1 MAESPTSEDGDFQK
15 LVSCNKRKR
24 ARLIPSSEPELATR
38 CPLCFQYW
46 SNSGPHRIASLK
58 CGHTFGEKCALDL
71 IHSKGSRASCPICS
85 APIRKSHVRLI
96 WPGKLFLHDDSGIH
110 ELKQQLEQTQATLN
124 STIQKQESINSQ
136 YQQCRLTLQE
146 LSEDQSSYS
155 EDLPR
160 QEQQEQ
166 CGPSTLPSSLD
177 TTDASFQKIDTKIL
191 SNERHITR
199 AMAVIPEEEMVVTT
213 MKQNSRCH
221 GLYKLSLRD
230 LRSCEYM
237 GNHTGL
243 VRDVKS
249 SRKIMDN
256 GKVTLL
262 STGFDKTLTLSSASN
277 NCTILSYTLPA
288 AGWSCE
294 FDSTNENQFYCGLS
308 DNSVLV
314 FDIRN
319 TKKYL
324 QQLYDSKTAAV
335 PLHSMISC
343 QLGNDHGSSTPSTLI
358 CASLTQTYQWK
369 WTQGGQDPFCD
380 IFQAQEAGFQPYS
393 LAYDQ
398 KEQSLM
404 VSSRASGSSS
414 KQTVIQQSLT
424 GDHGEVCSSWNMKWE
439 YTCPMYKKTMTRTD
453 LYGGIAY
460 FSDDAGTIYSRTKD
474 SLKQTIQP
482 DQDEQILD
490 IKSTHIQHR
499 HLLVSLTDNKLNIYD
514 KHG

>member
-1 MAESPTSEDGDFQK
+1 MADSPTLFEDGDFQE
-15 LVSCNKRKR
+15 LITYSKRKR
-24 ARLIPSSEPELATR
+24 ARLTPSSEPEIATQ
-38 CPLCFQYW
+38 CPMCFQYW

-58 CGHTFGEKCALDL
+58 CGHTFGEN
-71 IHSKGSRASCPICS
+71 
-85 APIRKSHVRLI
+85 APIRKSHVRVI
-96 WPGKLFLHDDSGIH
+96 WPGKLFLHDDSGVN
-110 ELKQQLEQTQATLN
+110 ELKQQLEQTQATLK
-124 STIQKQESINSQ
+124 STIQQQESVNSQ
-136 YQQCRLTLQE
+136 YQQCRLVLQE

-155 EDLPR
+155 EDLSR

-166 CGPSTLPSSLD
+166 TGPLPLSLD

-199 AMAVIPEEEMVVTT
+199 VMTVIPEEEMVVTT
-213 MKQNSRCH
+213 MKQGSQGH

-230 LRSCEYM
+230 FRSCEYI

-249 SRKIMDN
+249 SRKLMDN

-262 STGFDKTLTLSSASN
+262 STGFDKTLMLSSASN

-308 DNSVLV
+308 NNSVLV

-319 TKKYL
+319 TKNHL
-324 QQLYDSKTAAV
+324 QQLYDDKTAAV

-343 QLGNDHGSSTPSTLI
+343 QLGNDHRSSTSSTLI

-369 WTQGGQDPFCD
+369 WNQDGQDLFCD
-380 IFQAQEAGFQPYS
+380 MFQAQETGFQPYS

-414 KQTVIQQSLT
+414 KQTVIQQSAT
-424 GDHGEVCSSWNMKWE
+424 EDHGETYSSWNMKWE

-460 FSDDAGTIYSRTKD
+460 FSDDTGTIYSRDKNG
-474 SLKQTIQP
+474 LKQTIQP
-482 DQDEQILD
+482 DQDEQTLD
-490 IKSTHIQHR
+490 VKSTHIQHR
-499 HLLVSLTDNKLNIYD
+499 HLLVSLTDNKLKVYD